1 VNLLEYKFSVIIP
14 IHFSISELQ
23 LKESFDS
30 VVVDQ
35 ILLPSELILV
45 VDGIIQPSKLEFIN
59 LYSSLLSIPVKLFF
73 TGSSPKGPGYAR
85 NLGVKNSTFDLVAF
99 MDSDDVSLPDRFL
112 KQIPLLKESCY
123 DLIGGQI
130 QELDETL
137 TKNISIRS
145 VPLNNQDIYKEFKIR
160 NPINNVTVVI
170 KKNIFL
176 ELGGYPELFFG
187 EDYVLWV
194 KMAERN
200 CKMINID
207 SVLVKVRTGE
217 GFLNRRF
224 GIDYFKK
231 NLKLS
236 YYLMKFRTVG
246 LRYSILRMLKFIF
259 IFILPKKTQYFF
271 VKKFT
276 RNLNN

>member
-1 VNLLEYKFSVIIP
+1 MEYKFSVVIP
-14 IHFSISELQ
+14 VHFAINELQ

-30 VVVDQ
+30 VAINQ
-35 ILLPSELILV
+35 LLLPSELIIV
-45 VDGIIQPSKLEFIN
+45 VDGTIQPSRLEFIN
-59 LYSSLLSIPVKLFF
+59 LYASQLSMPLKLFF
-73 TGSSPKGPGYAR
+73 TGPSPKGPGYTR
-85 NLGVKNSTFDLVAF
+85 NLGVQNAIFEMVAF

-112 KQIPLLKESCY
+112 KQIPLLNESCY

-130 QELDETL
+130 EELDETL
-137 TKNISIRS
+137 TKSISIRS
-145 VPLNNQDIYKEFKIR
+145 VPLNNQDIYNEFKIR

-170 KKNIFL
+170 KRDIFL

-187 EDYVLWV
+187 EDYVLWL

-217 GFLNRRF
+217 GFLSRRF
-224 GIDYFKK
+224 GSDYFKK
-231 NLKLS
+231 NLQLS
-236 YYLMKFRTVG
+236 YYLMKFKTVG
-246 LRYSILRMLKFIF
+246 LRYSLLRMLKFIF
-259 IFILPKKTQYFF
+259 LYTLPKNLQYFF

-276 RNLNN
+276 RNL